1 MRKNSWL
8 TRQELFSVELPGV
21 GLGGR
26 PESQLRE
33 PGSEGTLFELECRAE
48 VQLLRCEVSL
58 GEDIDKRPGDWS
70 VCLLHCSRAAPR

>member
-1 MRKNSWL
+1 M
-8 TRQELFSVELPGV
+8 

-33 PGSEGTLFELECRAE
+33 PGSEGTLFELECGAE

-58 GEDIDKRPGDWS
+58 GEDIDKRPGD
-70 VCLLHCSRAAPR
+70 